1 MKSRKIKERLYAT
14 IILFSTL
21 ILGSC
26 IYRWSN
32 QIETDFL
39 TIARLDRVLCCF
51 VVIFGVVVWGIVI
64 SIGKPLSE
72 ISSEKKKIITGI
84 LIFMFLMILL
94 LAGIEMYFL
103 FKATLENTIV

>member
-1 MKSRKIKERLYAT
+1 M
-14 IILFSTL
+14 
-21 ILGSC
+21 
-26 IYRWSN
+26 
-32 QIETDFL
+32 
-39 TIARLDRVLCCF
+39 
-51 VVIFGVVVWGIVI
+51 IFGVVVWGIVI

-103 FKATLENTIV
+103 PEMSI

>member
-1 MKSRKIKERLYAT
+1 MKRKIKDRLYAT
-14 IILFSTL
+14 IILFITL

-39 TIARLDRVLCCF
+39 TIARLNRVFGYF

-72 ISSEKKKIITGI
+72 ISSEKKKIIKGI

-103 FKATLENTIV
+103 FKAALENTIV